1 MTDSDKDLK
10 LLIERNERAIE
21 YIEKVVVPHLKGTNQ
36 RQIED
41 DLKIVVMIL
50 KGE

>member
-1 MTDSDKDLK
+1 MNNSDLK
-10 LLIERNERAIE
+10 IIKERNERAID
-21 YIEKVVVPHLKGTNQ
+21 YIEQVVLYHLKQCNQ

-41 DLKIVVMIL
+41 DLKIVTMIL